1 MNYIYLAVGLIA
13 GIFFLGKARST
24 SRRKMI
30 PYEVTREL
38 KSSNR
43 MDEYNRWCN
52 SESKADVI
60 VGMGLILFG
69 FSVTFADTNPV
80 ITNILSI
87 LSLIVFV
94 VGYIMRF
101 INNKKHLGHLFVK

>member
-1 MNYIYLAVGLIA
+1 
-13 GIFFLGKARST
+13 
-24 SRRKMI
+24 
-30 PYEVTREL
+30 
-38 KSSNR
+38 
-43 MDEYNRWCN
+43 
-52 SESKADVI
+52 
-60 VGMGLILFG
+60 MGLILFG